1 MSCGLPTKM
10 ARSRTRGMT
19 LDVADHLGVVV
30 GRQKGLA
37 LAAVRHR
44 HEADEVGEPRQLGF
58 LQFGVLVPVLV
69 DVPGFVGDHQVVAAL
84 VDGILEDHEV
94 GDQHLVH
101 AAQRLEAVQVVLAQ
115 FELDV
120 PRLAGQQ
127 RAQRMDAFAA
137 GRQQARHRVLRQPVD
152 LEVRMELA
160 QLARDGDIASRRG
173 RGRSARRDRAPAWSR
188 AVRPRRPVCAGVRAQ
203 AEFARRGNP

>member
-1 MSCGLPTKM
+1 M
-10 ARSRTRGMT
+10 
-19 LDVADHLGVVV
+19 ADHLGVVV

-44 HEADEVGEPRQLGF
+44 HEADEVGEPRQLGL

-101 AAQRLEAVQVVLAQ
+101 AAQRLEAVQVVLARFQ
-115 FELDV
+115 LDV

-127 RAQRMDAFAA
+127 RAQRMDALAA

-152 LEVRMELA
+152 LEVGMELA
-160 QLARDGDIASRRG
+160 QLARDGDIAAPVAEADRRG
-173 RGRSARRDRAPAWSR
+173 EIECPLGLPVRRGLCARVRHRGRA
-188 AVRPRRPVCAGVRAQ
+188 CA
-203 AEFARRGNP
+203 RGNP

>member
-1 MSCGLPTKM
+1 M
-10 ARSRTRGMT
+10 ARSRTAGMA

-44 HEADEVGEPRQLGF
+44 HEADEVGEPGELGF
-58 LQFGVLVPVLV
+58 LQFRMLVPVLV

-101 AAQRLEAVQVVLAQ
+101 AAHRLEAVQVVLAQ

-120 PRLAGQQ
+120 PRLAGQP
-127 RAQRMDAFAA
+127 RAQRMDALAA

-152 LEVRMELA
+152 LEVGMELA
-160 QLARDGDIASRRG
+160 QLARDGDVAPPVPEADRRG
-173 RGRSARRDRAPAWSR
+173 EIECPLGFGRAAC
-188 AVRPRRPVCAGVRAQ
+188 RPFRAGVRRRD
-203 AEFARRGNP
+203 AELARRGNR